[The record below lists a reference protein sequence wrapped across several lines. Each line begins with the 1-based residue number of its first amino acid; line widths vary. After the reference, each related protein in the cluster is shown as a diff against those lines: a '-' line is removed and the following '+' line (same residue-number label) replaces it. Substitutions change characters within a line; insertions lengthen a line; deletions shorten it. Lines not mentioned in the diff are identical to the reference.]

1 MPNKGAEARRERAR
15 LVSGV
20 RVAVCGDLRTACTK
34 LRDLGVSQI
43 DKFDDAINVCFKLRG
58 GEKYHLMLI
67 YAPQGE
73 GVVAQMPYKCND
85 GGEWQSIPV
94 KLLNEPACHS
104 ALVELESAVLAIGR
118 GLQEA

>member
-1 MPNKGAEARRERAR
+1 MPDREAAARRERAR
-15 LVSGV
+15 LVKDV

-34 LRDLGVSQI
+34 LRDLGVRHI
-43 DKFDDAINVCFKLRG
+43 DRYDDAINVCFKLRG
-58 GEKYHLMLI
+58 GTCYHLMLV

-85 GGEWQSIPV
+85 GGEWQSIPI

-118 GLQEA
+118 GLSET